1 MIKKF
6 LKSMFSS
13 DNDISCKR
21 VIGTII
27 LISIL
32 LSTLVL
38 EFNELDIKQN
48 TFTLM
53 LTLII

>member
-1 MIKKF
+1 
-6 LKSMFSS
+6 MFSS